1 MRADQH
7 LGSRRIDREH
17 WTGGTAQGYGTC
29 MFKPT
34 TLLPLMFLLGAVVG
48 CKDDVPT
55 SDFGEPCGLDE
66 SEPDCAEGLQCER
79 YCAPLC
85 ERDSDC
91 PRVEGYQHECLTLGV
106 CRILCDE
113 ITRAC
118 PQTLGTPMKCGVG
131 ACERDS

>member
-7 LGSRRIDREH
+7 LGASRLDRH

-55 SDFGEPCGLDE
+55 SEFGEPCGLDE
-66 SEPDCAEGLQCER
+66 SEPDCADGLQCNE
-79 YCAPLC
+79 YCTPLC

-91 PRVEGYQHECLTLGV
+91 PRIEGYRHECLV
-106 CRILCDE
+106 DECYIFCDE
-113 ITRAC
+113 VTLSC
-118 PQTLGTPMKCGVG
+118 PQNLGTPLKCGVG
-131 ACERDS
+131 LCERDS